1 MQAALGLSQMDKLDL
16 FVSRRKEN
24 FNYLYKQLE
33 GTDGLLLPKATPN
46 SDPSWFGFPI
56 TLDSKHSVNRE
67 ELLRFLDSRKIGTR
81 LMFAGNIMR
90 QPAYLDQEFRVVG
103 DLTNTDIVMKRT
115 FWVGTYPG
123 LTNPMLDY
131 IAESIKDFMSG
142 KAK

>member
-33 GTDGLLLPKATPN
+33 GTDGLLLPKTTLN